1 MSAASYTVVFY
12 APTIVA
18 HNASWLSGLY
28 INSAATDGFSYSTAT
43 ILAASESYATTYG
56 GDFISYADGGYV
68 WSASMELCPKMPEAT
83 VSGQTIIGHVQ
94 YK

>member
-1 MSAASYTVVFY
+1 MSAALYTVVFY

-28 INSAATDGFSYSTAT
+28 IATAATDVTSYNTAT
-43 ILAASESYATTYG
+43 LIGTSESYATTYG

-68 WSASMELCPKMPEAT
+68 WSSSMELCPKMPEAT
-83 VSGQTIIGHVQ
+83 VSGQTVVGHVQ

>member
-1 MSAASYTVVFY
+1 MSATAYTIVFY

-28 INSAATDGFSYSTAT
+28 VTSSLLDSSSYSTAS
-43 ILAASESYATTYG
+43 ILSNSESYATTYG

-68 WSASMELCPKMPEAT
+68 WSSSMELCPKMPEAT
-83 VSGQTIIGHVQ
+83 VGGQTVIGHVQ